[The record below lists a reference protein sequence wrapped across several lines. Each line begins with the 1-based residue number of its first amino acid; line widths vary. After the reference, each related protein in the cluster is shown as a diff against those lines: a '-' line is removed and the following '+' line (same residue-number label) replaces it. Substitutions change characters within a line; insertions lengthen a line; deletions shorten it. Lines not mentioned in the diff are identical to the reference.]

1 MKRRYVLLD
10 RDGTLMHD
18 RHYLADPAGIE
29 ILPGVV
35 EGLKRLQE
43 AGLGLVVV
51 TNQSGVG
58 RGLFDAAAVERVN
71 QKLVE
76 TLAAAGIGFAG
87 VYYCPHVEA
96 DDCRCR
102 KPRPGMAEQA
112 ASDLDFDLG
121 RAFVV
126 GDREPD
132 LGLGRAIGATT
143 ILVRTGG
150 GRRTEAEHGAE
161 ADYIVDGL
169 AEAAAII
176 EGLVRMSHDE

>member
-29 ILPGVV
+29 ILPGVIA
-35 EGLKRLQE
+35 GLKRLQ
-43 AGLGLVVV
+43 ARGLGLVVV

-58 RGLFDAAAVERVN
+58 RGFFDAAAVERVN
-71 QKLVE
+71 DKLVE
-76 TLAAAGIGFAG
+76 LLAAEGITLDG

-102 KPRPGMAEQA
+102 KPRPGMVEQA
-112 ASDLDFDLG
+112 AAELRFESG
-121 RAFVV
+121 EAFVI

-132 LGLGRAIGATT
+132 LGLGRAIGAVT
-143 ILVRTGG
+143 ILVRTGAG
-150 GRRTEAEHGAE
+150 LRTETELGGL
-161 ADYIVDGL
+161 ADYFVVDGGDGGGVF
-169 AEAAAII
+169 
-176 EGLVRMSHDE
+176 EGLVAE

>member
-35 EGLKRLQE
+35 EGLKRLRH

-58 RGLFDAAAVERVN
+58 RGYFDTAAVDRVN
-71 QKLVE
+71 RKLVE
-76 TLAAAGIGFAG
+76 LLSNDGIELAG

-96 DDCRCR
+96 DECRCR

-112 ASDLDFDLG
+112 ASELG
-121 RAFVV
+121 FELGESFVV

-143 ILVRTGG
+143 FLVRTGG
-150 GRRTEAEHGAE
+150 GRRAETEHGHL
-161 ADYIVDGL
+161 ADYVVDGM

-176 EGLVRMSHDE
+176 ERLATE

>member
-35 EGLKRLQE
+35 EGLRRLQE
-43 AGLGLVVV
+43 LGLGLVVV

-58 RGLFDAAAVERVN
+58 RGYFDGAAVERIHD
-71 QKLVE
+71 KLVE
-76 TLAAAGIGFAG
+76 MLSVEGVAFAG
-87 VYYCPHVEA
+87 LYYCPHVDA

-112 ASDLDFDLG
+112 ASELG
-121 RAFVV
+121 FELAESFVI

-132 LGLGRAIGATT
+132 LGLGRAIGAKTF
-143 ILVRTGG
+143 LVRTGA
-150 GRRTEAEHGAE
+150 GRRTEAEHGDQ
-161 ADYIVDGL
+161 ADYIVDDL
-169 AEAAAII
+169 PAAAAII
-176 EGLVRMSHDE
+176 ERLLGK